1 MSTSKSM
8 TPYSKVIDELE
19 NKGYKD
25 EINISKNG
33 AQFGDSEKLYKAEEL
48 TIVRVYRF
56 EGESDPADESVI
68 YAIQA
73 DDHTPGYLLNA
84 YGTYS
89 EEDNAYYDDFI
100 RGVKMDQLR
109 GL

>member
-8 TPYSKVIDELE
+8 TPYSKVIEKLE
-19 NKGYKD
+19 SSGYKN
-25 EINISKNG
+25 EINITKNG
-33 AQFGDSEKLYKAEEL
+33 AQFGESEKLYPADEL
-48 TIVRVYRF
+48 TIVKVYRF
-56 EGESDPADESVI
+56 EGESNPADESVI

-73 DDHTPGYLLNA
+73 DDKTPGFLLNA

-89 EEDNAYYDDFI
+89 DEDNSYYDEFI
-100 RGVKMDQLR
+100 KNVKMDQLR